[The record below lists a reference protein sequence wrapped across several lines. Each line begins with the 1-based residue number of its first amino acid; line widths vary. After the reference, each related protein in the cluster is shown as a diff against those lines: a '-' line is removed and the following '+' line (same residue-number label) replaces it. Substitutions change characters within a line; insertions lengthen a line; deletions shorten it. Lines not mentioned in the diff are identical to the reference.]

1 MNTPRNIVINPDD
14 PKWTAYVLGELDE
27 TERSQVELLLET
39 SEEAR
44 ALVEELTLATES
56 MKEELT
62 SLLPLMMTP
71 EQRAAIRKAS
81 QPPKRWFE
89 VFPSR
94 WGLGLAAAVV
104 LLLAVAV
111 PLVLKDEVT
120 EKIDPASAVSEVKQD
135 AAAPVLPQVSI
146 VQNPP
151 VPTEVLKAADP
162 NRKEL
167 SDRAQAKAVAPVQTP
182 AQIAE
187 LAKRGEAVISPA
199 PAGALAPVMTQE
211 ELAALARGIPLV
223 APPATAV
230 ATATASLVGTVEDSA
245 KSLIPGVTITAT
257 STGTG
262 VVSTAIT
269 NESGAYSFPSL
280 LPGTYNV
287 SAVLPGFQPQRV
299 TNLPVGDNQQ
309 ARVNYT
315 LQVAAQATTVQVTV
329 DASQLILTSAASV
342 GDVLNQQR
350 IADLPLV
357 GNNVLDLITV
367 MPGVQG
373 AAAPPPPPPALRQQA
388 QGQGQGQGVGG
399 GTFAGAAAGGRGGG
413 GGGGRAGAAAPR
425 GGPASATTPSPA
437 ENTTVAG
444 IRSDNKTRDGL
455 STQEAQRRAREES
468 GNALSVTVD
477 GFSNS
482 NLNKAA
488 APPPPPPAPPAR
500 PVVVDRPAPT
510 PNTEAYD
517 RVTDNPF
524 IRTTQENLAT
534 FSIDVDTASYANVRR
549 FLTQNQLPPADAVR
563 IEELVN
569 YFSYDYAQPT
579 GNAPIAPNMEVA
591 AAPWNPANRLVRI
604 GVKAREVNANRRP
617 SSNLVFLIDV
627 SGSMSSPEKLPL
639 VKAGLNML
647 VERLGE
653 NDSVS
658 IVVYAGNSGLVLPPT
673 SGMRKETIRQAIDN
687 LQPGGSTN
695 GASGIQLAYNQAIG
709 NFQRGGVNR
718 VILMTDGDFNV
729 GITNQGDLTRLI
741 EDRAKSGVFL
751 SVLGFGMGNY
761 KDSTLEKLADQ
772 GNGNYAYIDNL
783 AEARKVLVEEM
794 SGTLITVAKDVKI
807 QVDFNPA
814 RVEAYRLIGYENRVL
829 RTEDFNNDAKD
840 AGDMGAG
847 HTVTALFE
855 VVPKG
860 GQIPGPSVD
869 PSKYTQPQGAGAA
882 RGGGAAN
889 GASSNEML
897 TLRVRYKLPD
907 ADNSTRMDVP
917 LVDRGGAFERATT
930 DFRFAASVA
939 EFGMILRNS
948 PYKGTARMDSVLDIA
963 EGAVGPDR
971 NGYRKEFITLVQRA
985 RNLIR

>member
-1 MNTPRNIVINPDD
+1 MNTPRNPVINPDD
-14 PKWTAYVLGELDE
+14 PKWTAYILGELDE
-27 TERSQVELLLET
+27 EESAQIEHLLET

-44 ALVEELTLATES
+44 ALVEELTMATES

-62 SLLPLMMTP
+62 SLLPLIMTP
-71 EQRAAIRKAS
+71 EQRAAIRKAAK
-81 QPPKRWFE
+81 PPKRWFE

-94 WGLGLAAAVV
+94 WGLGLAAAA
-104 LLLAVAV
+104 LLVIAVAV
-111 PLVLKDEVT
+111 PLTFRENKIETADSATVRETK
-120 EKIDPASAVSEVKQD
+120 EKE
-135 AAAPVLPQVSI
+135 AAPVLPQITI
-146 VQNPP
+146 VRNEPATSSTKP
-151 VPTEVLKAADP
+151 GP
-162 NRKEL
+162 
-167 SDRAQAKAVAPVQTP
+167 KAVAPVLTP
-182 AQIAE
+182 EQVTTLVQGVPTVAAPPSP
-187 LAKRGEAVISPA
+187 LPAVAPA
-199 PAGALAPVMTQE
+199 PAAM
-211 ELAALARGIPLV
+211 
-223 APPATAV
+223 
-230 ATATASLVGTVEDSA
+230 ASLTGTVEDPSKA
-245 KSLIPGVTITAT
+245 LIPGVTVTAT
-257 STGTG
+257 NASTGAANT
-262 VVSTAIT
+262 VVT
-269 NESGAYSFPSL
+269 NESGAYSLSGL
-280 LPGTYNV
+280 LPGSYNV
-287 SAVLPGFQPQRV
+287 TASIPGFQTQTV
-299 TNLPVGDNQQ
+299 TNLSMAPNDQ

-315 LQVAAQATTVQVTV
+315 LQVAGVATKVEVTV
-329 DASQLILTSAASV
+329 SADQIFSNQAASV
-342 GDVLNQQR
+342 GVVQSAQR
-350 IADLPLV
+350 AADLPIN
-357 GNNVLDLITV
+357 GNNVLDRITV
-367 MPGVQG
+367 MPGVSAPAAQPVATPPPPPVALAEKAQQG
-373 AAAPPPPPPALRQQA
+373 QQGQQGGGGGGGGRGGGGARGAAAAPTVRNAESSFSDIRADNVNTVRDGISTQDLRKSTSTINPDLVGEIRIVNAPFAAPPPPPPPPP
-388 QGQGQGQGVGG
+388 
-399 GTFAGAAAGGRGGG
+399 
-413 GGGGRAGAAAPR
+413 AAAP
-425 GGPASATTPSPA
+425 A
-437 ENTTVAG
+437 
-444 IRSDNKTRDGL
+444 
-455 STQEAQRRAREES
+455 
-468 GNALSVTVD
+468 
-477 GFSNS
+477 
-482 NLNKAA
+482 
-488 APPPPPPAPPAR
+488 
-500 PVVVDRPAPT
+500 VDRVSAPR

-517 RVTDNPF
+517 RVVDNPF
-524 IRTTQENLAT
+524 IRATQENLAT

-549 FLTQNQLPPADAVR
+549 FLTQSQLPPADAVR

-604 GVKAREVNANRRP
+604 GIKAREVNANRRP
-617 SSNLVFLIDV
+617 PSNLVFLIDV

-658 IVVYAGNSGLVLPPT
+658 IVVYAGNSGLVLAPT
-673 SGMRKETIRQAIDN
+673 SGNRKETIRQAIDS

-729 GITNQGDLTRLI
+729 GATNQGDLTRLI

-794 SGTLITVAKDVKI
+794 SGTLITVAKDVKM

-869 PSKYTQPQGAGAA
+869 PSKYTQAPAAGRAVA
-882 RGGGAAN
+882 SNAN
-889 GASSNEML
+889 ASNEML

-917 LVDRGGAFERATT
+917 LVDRGGAFDRATG

-963 EGAVGPDR
+963 EGAVGTDR

-985 RNLIR
+985 RNLGR

>member
-1 MNTPRNIVINPDD
+1 MR
-14 PKWTAYVLGELDE
+14 E
-27 TERSQVELLLET
+27 
-39 SEEAR
+39 
-44 ALVEELTLATES
+44 
-56 MKEELT
+56 
-62 SLLPLMMTP
+62 
-71 EQRAAIRKAS
+71 
-81 QPPKRWFE
+81 
-89 VFPSR
+89 
-94 WGLGLAAAVV
+94 GL
-104 LLLAVAV
+104 
-111 PLVLKDEVT
+111 
-120 EKIDPASAVSEVKQD
+120 
-135 AAAPVLPQVSI
+135 
-146 VQNPP
+146 
-151 VPTEVLKAADP
+151 
-162 NRKEL
+162 
-167 SDRAQAKAVAPVQTP
+167 
-182 AQIAE
+182 
-187 LAKRGEAVISPA
+187 
-199 PAGALAPVMTQE
+199 
-211 ELAALARGIPLV
+211 
-223 APPATAV
+223 
-230 ATATASLVGTVEDSA
+230 
-245 KSLIPGVTITAT
+245 
-257 STGTG
+257 
-262 VVSTAIT
+262 
-269 NESGAYSFPSL
+269 
-280 LPGTYNV
+280 
-287 SAVLPGFQPQRV
+287 
-299 TNLPVGDNQQ
+299 
-309 ARVNYT
+309 
-315 LQVAAQATTVQVTV
+315 
-329 DASQLILTSAASV
+329 
-342 GDVLNQQR
+342 
-350 IADLPLV
+350 
-357 GNNVLDLITV
+357 
-367 MPGVQG
+367 
-373 AAAPPPPPPALRQQA
+373 
-388 QGQGQGQGVGG
+388 
-399 GTFAGAAAGGRGGG
+399 
-413 GGGGRAGAAAPR
+413 
-425 GGPASATTPSPA
+425 
-437 ENTTVAG
+437 
-444 IRSDNKTRDGL
+444 
-455 STQEAQRRAREES
+455 
-468 GNALSVTVD
+468 
-477 GFSNS
+477 
-482 NLNKAA
+482 
-488 APPPPPPAPPAR
+488 PPAPPAR

-772 GNGNYAYIDNL
+772 GIGNYAYIDNL

-930 DFRFAASVA
+930 DFRFASSVA

>member
-1 MNTPRNIVINPDD
+1 
-14 PKWTAYVLGELDE
+14 
-27 TERSQVELLLET
+27 
-39 SEEAR
+39 
-44 ALVEELTLATES
+44 
-56 MKEELT
+56 
-62 SLLPLMMTP
+62 
-71 EQRAAIRKAS
+71 
-81 QPPKRWFE
+81 
-89 VFPSR
+89 
-94 WGLGLAAAVV
+94 
-104 LLLAVAV
+104 
-111 PLVLKDEVT
+111 
-120 EKIDPASAVSEVKQD
+120 
-135 AAAPVLPQVSI
+135 
-146 VQNPP
+146 
-151 VPTEVLKAADP
+151 
-162 NRKEL
+162 
-167 SDRAQAKAVAPVQTP
+167 
-182 AQIAE
+182 
-187 LAKRGEAVISPA
+187 
-199 PAGALAPVMTQE
+199 
-211 ELAALARGIPLV
+211 
-223 APPATAV
+223 
-230 ATATASLVGTVEDSA
+230 
-245 KSLIPGVTITAT
+245 
-257 STGTG
+257 
-262 VVSTAIT
+262 
-269 NESGAYSFPSL
+269 
-280 LPGTYNV
+280 
-287 SAVLPGFQPQRV
+287 
-299 TNLPVGDNQQ
+299 
-309 ARVNYT
+309 
-315 LQVAAQATTVQVTV
+315 
-329 DASQLILTSAASV
+329 
-342 GDVLNQQR
+342 
-350 IADLPLV
+350 
-357 GNNVLDLITV
+357 
-367 MPGVQG
+367 
-373 AAAPPPPPPALRQQA
+373 
-388 QGQGQGQGVGG
+388 
-399 GTFAGAAAGGRGGG
+399 
-413 GGGGRAGAAAPR
+413 
-425 GGPASATTPSPA
+425 
-437 ENTTVAG
+437 
-444 IRSDNKTRDGL
+444 
-455 STQEAQRRAREES
+455 
-468 GNALSVTVD
+468 
-477 GFSNS
+477 
-482 NLNKAA
+482 
-488 APPPPPPAPPAR
+488 
-500 PVVVDRPAPT
+500 VDRPAPT

-751 SVLGFGMGNY
+751 SVLGFGMG

-917 LVDRGGAFERATT
+917 LVDRVAAFERATT

>member
-1 MNTPRNIVINPDD
+1 
-14 PKWTAYVLGELDE
+14 
-27 TERSQVELLLET
+27 
-39 SEEAR
+39 
-44 ALVEELTLATES
+44 
-56 MKEELT
+56 
-62 SLLPLMMTP
+62 
-71 EQRAAIRKAS
+71 
-81 QPPKRWFE
+81 
-89 VFPSR
+89 
-94 WGLGLAAAVV
+94 
-104 LLLAVAV
+104 
-111 PLVLKDEVT
+111 
-120 EKIDPASAVSEVKQD
+120 
-135 AAAPVLPQVSI
+135 
-146 VQNPP
+146 
-151 VPTEVLKAADP
+151 
-162 NRKEL
+162 
-167 SDRAQAKAVAPVQTP
+167 
-182 AQIAE
+182 
-187 LAKRGEAVISPA
+187 
-199 PAGALAPVMTQE
+199 
-211 ELAALARGIPLV
+211 
-223 APPATAV
+223 
-230 ATATASLVGTVEDSA
+230 
-245 KSLIPGVTITAT
+245 
-257 STGTG
+257 
-262 VVSTAIT
+262 
-269 NESGAYSFPSL
+269 
-280 LPGTYNV
+280 
-287 SAVLPGFQPQRV
+287 
-299 TNLPVGDNQQ
+299 
-309 ARVNYT
+309 
-315 LQVAAQATTVQVTV
+315 
-329 DASQLILTSAASV
+329 
-342 GDVLNQQR
+342 
-350 IADLPLV
+350 
-357 GNNVLDLITV
+357 
-367 MPGVQG
+367 
-373 AAAPPPPPPALRQQA
+373 
-388 QGQGQGQGVGG
+388 
-399 GTFAGAAAGGRGGG
+399 
-413 GGGGRAGAAAPR
+413 
-425 GGPASATTPSPA
+425 
-437 ENTTVAG
+437 
-444 IRSDNKTRDGL
+444 
-455 STQEAQRRAREES
+455 
-468 GNALSVTVD
+468 
-477 GFSNS
+477 
-482 NLNKAA
+482 
-488 APPPPPPAPPAR
+488 
-500 PVVVDRPAPT
+500 
-510 PNTEAYD
+510 
-517 RVTDNPF
+517 
-524 IRTTQENLAT
+524 
-534 FSIDVDTASYANVRR
+534 
-549 FLTQNQLPPADAVR
+549 
-563 IEELVN
+563 
-569 YFSYDYAQPT
+569 
-579 GNAPIAPNMEVA
+579 
-591 AAPWNPANRLVRI
+591 
-604 GVKAREVNANRRP
+604 
-617 SSNLVFLIDV
+617 
-627 SGSMSSPEKLPL
+627 

-647 VERLGE
+647 VERRGE

>member
-1 MNTPRNIVINPDD
+1 
-14 PKWTAYVLGELDE
+14 
-27 TERSQVELLLET
+27 
-39 SEEAR
+39 
-44 ALVEELTLATES
+44 
-56 MKEELT
+56 
-62 SLLPLMMTP
+62 
-71 EQRAAIRKAS
+71 
-81 QPPKRWFE
+81 
-89 VFPSR
+89 
-94 WGLGLAAAVV
+94 
-104 LLLAVAV
+104 
-111 PLVLKDEVT
+111 LKDEER
-120 EKIDPASAVSEVKQD
+120 EKIDPASAVSEVKQE

-162 NRKEL
+162 NGKEL
-167 SDRAQAKAVAPVQTP
+167 SDRAEARAVAPVQTP

-187 LAKRGEAVISPA
+187 LAKRGQPVITPA

-211 ELAALARGIPLV
+211 ELAALARGVPLV
-223 APPATAV
+223 APPATAA

-245 KSLIPGVTITAT
+245 KALIPGVTITAT

-262 VVSTAIT
+262 VTNTTIT

-287 SAVLPGFQPQRV
+287 SAVLPGFQTQRV

-315 LQVAAQATTVQVTV
+315 LQVAAQATTVQVSV
-329 DASQLILTSAASV
+329 DASQLITTSAASV
-342 GDVLNQQR
+342 GNVLNQER

-357 GNNVLDLITV
+357 GNNVVDLITT
-367 MPGVQG
+367 MPGIQG
-373 AAAPPPPPPALRQQA
+373 AAAPPPPPPAQRQQA

-399 GTFAGAAAGGRGGG
+399 GTFSGAGGGRGGG
-413 GGGGRAGAAAPR
+413 GGGGRGGAAAPR

-444 IRSDNKTRDGL
+444 IRSENVTRDGL

-468 GNALSVTVD
+468 GKALSVTVD